1 MHLRPHPGPSPIR
14 AARDRAKVTRE
25 EAAVVARRSYSTMVQ
40 YELGRWKPPPDVLAR
55 LAELYGVTAEDLR
68 PEDGAA

>member
-14 AARDRAKVTRE
+14 AAREQAGKSRE
-25 EAAVVARRSYSTMVQ
+25 EAAVAVGRSYSTMIQ
-40 YELGRWKPPPDVLAR
+40 YEIGRWNPPPEVLAR
-55 LAELYGVTAEDLR
+55 LAELYGVTVEDLR